1 MSEATAAHSTPAVE
15 AAYARVS
22 RRIVPVLFLAYVASY
37 IDSFNIGFAQLQ
49 MKGHIGLSDTLYGIG
64 ASLLVVGQLL
74 FIVPSNL
81 LLHRYGAR
89 ATLLRVMA
97 CWALGSFALAF
108 VTTPLQF
115 VVLRFVTGVLTA
127 GFFAGLILY
136 LTYWYPSGR
145 RARVVSIFMLAP
157 VVAGMI
163 VGPVSGAIIGSM
175 QDIGGLHGWQWMF
188 ILEALPCVVVALL
201 IYPRLADHPAQ
212 ARWLSAGELE
222 IVRHNLEV
230 DRAAMSTEALSSA
243 QDAFRNPRVYAL
255 GAAAALITFGMI
267 GTAFFLPH
275 ILQDMGVKRIQD
287 IGLLAAVPY
296 VIGGTAMVLYSR
308 HSDRTLERRWHLVGA
323 MASSALGFVV
333 LALQPGLAGG
343 LAGLCLV
350 IGGLLA
356 GPPVFWPMPAA
367 FLTGRAA
374 AAGIALIMV
383 IAEVGGAAAP
393 TVLGLIRSSTGN
405 LQAGML
411 LVAVLLLA
419 GGATILAAVPKGL
432 LHERRPD

>member
-1 MSEATAAHSTPAVE
+1 MNEATGAHSTPAVE

-163 VGPVSGAIIGSM
+163 VGPVSGAM
-175 QDIGGLHGWQWMF
+175 
-188 ILEALPCVVVALL
+188 
-201 IYPRLADHPAQ
+201 
-212 ARWLSAGELE
+212 
-222 IVRHNLEV
+222 
-230 DRAAMSTEALSSA
+230 T
-243 QDAFRNPRVYAL
+243 RV
-255 GAAAALITFGMI
+255 
-267 GTAFFLPH
+267 
-275 ILQDMGVKRIQD
+275 
-287 IGLLAAVPY
+287 
-296 VIGGTAMVLYSR
+296 S
-308 HSDRTLERRWHLVGA
+308 
-323 MASSALGFVV
+323 
-333 LALQPGLAGG
+333 
-343 LAGLCLV
+343 
-350 IGGLLA
+350 
-356 GPPVFWPMPAA
+356 
-367 FLTGRAA
+367 
-374 AAGIALIMV
+374 
-383 IAEVGGAAAP
+383 
-393 TVLGLIRSSTGN
+393 
-405 LQAGML
+405 
-411 LVAVLLLA
+411 
-419 GGATILAAVPKGL
+419 
-432 LHERRPD
+432 